1 MAGTGHGVGRLI
13 KAFGYSMQGLRAGW
27 RHEPAFR
34 QAALLCATLF
44 PCTFWLGRGPL
55 DYAVLIA
62 SLVLVLITELFNS
75 AIEALTDRVGTEHH
89 ELSGRAKDLSS
100 AAVLLA
106 LLLLAIVWATMA
118 WVRFA
123 PA

>member
-1 MAGTGHGVGRLI
+1 MAGTGRGIGRII

-34 QAALLCATLF
+34 QATLLCATLF

-62 SLVLVLITELFNS
+62 SLVFVLVTELFNS

-106 LLLLAIVWATMA
+106 LLLLAMIWGAVA

-123 PA
+123 PP

>member
-1 MAGTGHGVGRLI
+1 MAGTGRGIGRII

-27 RHEPAFR
+27 QYEPAFR
-34 QAALLCATLF
+34 QAVLLCATLF
-44 PCTFWLGRGPL
+44 PCAFWLGREPL
-55 DYAVLIA
+55 DYAMLIA
-62 SLVLVLITELFNS
+62 SLVLVLVTELFNS
-75 AIEALTDRVGTEHH
+75 AIEALTDRVGTEYH

-106 LLLLAIVWATMA
+106 LLLLAMIWGAVA

-123 PA
+123 PP